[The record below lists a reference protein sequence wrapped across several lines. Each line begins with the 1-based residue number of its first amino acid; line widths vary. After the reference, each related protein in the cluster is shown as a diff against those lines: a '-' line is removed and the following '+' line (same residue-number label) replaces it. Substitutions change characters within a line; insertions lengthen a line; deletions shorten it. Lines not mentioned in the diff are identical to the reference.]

1 MSDKDFPGIP
11 EVYEKVQIMNAGT
24 DPVPVFLPPGL
35 AVSAKQD
42 DIIAHLNTI
51 ALNALTDAQLR
62 ATPIKI
68 NLTNAAGAY
77 IKAIPDV
84 LISGSGGE
92 SGPAPRVKVDPG
104 QSGFFEG
111 KMFRAF
117 ITGVVPVAGPA
128 HYFKFVSPIDFI
140 LWSQDLDITQGALQL
155 EIFGGATES
164 GVWTDITTMVGVNR
178 MAGRPSPYYN
188 RQAALMSGGTFT
200 GGTLLDVLHVRSAQ
214 NNSNAGNVGG
224 AFTERGLPAGTYY
237 GKISTLA
244 GGLTVNDP
252 GQYVYTLVWEERT

>member
-24 DPVPVFLPPGL
+24 DPVPVSLPPGL

-68 NLTNAAGAY
+68 NLSNAAGVH

-84 LISGSGGE
+84 LISGGE

-104 QSGFFEG
+104 QEGFFVG
-111 KMFRAF
+111 RMFRAF
-117 ITGVVPVAGPA
+117 TTGIIPVAGPA

-140 LWSQDLDITQGALQL
+140 LWAQDLQLTQGALQL

-164 GVWTDITTMVGVNR
+164 GVWTDITTMVGLNR
-178 MAGRPSPYYN
+178 MANRPLPHYN
-188 RQAALMSGGTFT
+188 RQCSIQTGGSFT
-200 GGTLLDVLHVRSAQ
+200 GGVLLDILQVRTSQ
-214 NNSNAGNVGG
+214 NNSNANNVGG
-224 AFTERGLPAGTYY
+224 AFSERGLPAGTYW
-237 GKISTLA
+237 GKISTLT
-244 GGLTVNDP
+244 GGLAVNDP
-252 GQYVYTLVWEERT
+252 GQYVYTIMWEERI